1 MTERVKNVLVVYA
14 SRLGSTAETAAF
26 IADQLANEGASVD
39 VKSIDEET
47 ALNEYDL
54 VIVGSAIRYDRWLPE
69 AVEFVKSRQSVLIER
84 KLAYFFTCLTLAKR
98 TETTERKAAQYA
110 EKLVQMSPQLR
121 PISIGRF
128 GGVLNTEKAPWMTK
142 ALLRLLS
149 FVTGLKEGDYR
160 NWKEISEWAKALRF

>member
-14 SRLGSTAETAAF
+14 SRLRSTAETATF
-26 IADQLANEGASVD
+26 IADQLTIEGATVVVKAVD
-39 VKSIDEET
+39 EVS
-47 ALNEYDL
+47 ALNVYDL

-69 AVEFVKSRQSVLIER
+69 AVEFVQSNQAALSKR
-84 KLAYFFTCLTLAKR
+84 KIAYFFTCLTLAKR
-98 TETTERKAAQYA
+98 TEATERKAAQYA
-110 EKLVQMSPQLR
+110 EKLEQLAPQLR

-128 GGVLNTEKAPWMTK
+128 GGVLDTENAPWITK